1 MNGSKLLLIGVLVG
15 FGGGMTAA
23 IGLKLAQRGGKGG
36 GAVAAPS
43 PEASETAAALADS
56 VTPGESATPYD
67 LATNSP
73 VPTPFEEPTARAERT
88 AKAGS
93 TRFAALPKRTP
104 RANDDDDAIDLL
116 PVEGPPAKLVFAKA
130 TGEGTALTRITEVRA
145 ADTSTVRV
153 ELTGKARYKILEL
166 PKRHEVWIDF
176 EEVQVPGGDKSS
188 PGSKVHVEELR
199 ARAFDEGAIA
209 RVTLKLANEG
219 KFSVSVS
226 DGFAEVPSAKG
237 KGRTGEAD
245 GMLEIILS
253 GFVPM
258 EMSGDP

>member
-1 MNGSKLLLIGVLVG
+1 
-15 FGGGMTAA
+15 
-23 IGLKLAQRGGKGG
+23 
-36 GAVAAPS
+36 
-43 PEASETAAALADS
+43 
-56 VTPGESATPYD
+56 
-67 LATNSP
+67 
-73 VPTPFEEPTARAERT
+73 
-88 AKAGS
+88 
-93 TRFAALPKRTP
+93 
-104 RANDDDDAIDLL
+104 
-116 PVEGPPAKLVFAKA
+116 VFAKA
-130 TGEGTALTRITEVRA
+130 TGEGTALTRITEVRN

-176 EEVQVPGGDKSS
+176 EDVQVPGGDKSS

-226 DGFAEVPSAKG
+226 DGFAETLSTKG

-245 GMLEIILS
+245 GSLDIVLS

-258 EMSGDP
+258 DMSSAP